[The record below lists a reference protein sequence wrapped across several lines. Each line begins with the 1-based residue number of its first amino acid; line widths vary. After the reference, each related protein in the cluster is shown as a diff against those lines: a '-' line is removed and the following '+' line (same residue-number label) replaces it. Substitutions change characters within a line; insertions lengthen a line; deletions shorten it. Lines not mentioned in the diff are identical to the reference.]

1 MNLLHA
7 KANIYF
13 NNTYVG
19 ETYLNPNVLT
29 DTLQISLA
37 REKGIVTSR
46 KKVSDDDKKSASGKK
61 VSREITIELVVKN
74 NKNETVNMQLKDQ
87 IPISKQKGVAVK
99 SIDLD
104 HAELDETTGLLTW
117 NLQLKPNETKII
129 SFTYKVEYNKDMD
142 VL

>member
-1 MNLLHA
+1 MVVKNEKLKSNFEYFGIPKVNTDAFLLAKITDWEDMNLLHA

-19 ETYLNPNVLT
+19 ETYLNPNVL
-29 DTLQISLA
+29 
-37 REKGIVTSR
+37 
-46 KKVSDDDKKSASGKK
+46 
-61 VSREITIELVVKN
+61 IELVVKN
-74 NKNETVNMQLKDQ
+74 NKNEAVDMQLKDQ
-87 IPISKQKGVAVK
+87 IPISKQKGVTVK

-104 HAELDETTGLLTW
+104 HAELDDNTGMLTW
-117 NLQLKPNETKII
+117 NLQLKPDETKII